1 MLTRAYSQ
9 EFASE
14 SNLLEFMNKTT
25 QFKPAET
32 SSDEEIFTQCVDFRR
47 TLSMFQV
54 CLPVSRSTCVLKWFM
69 CVYERLSV
77 EVIRTTITQHLF
89 GRDAKP
95 SELNSNLSRVCYSL
109 QAHRLSKVRVA
120 LPPTGVPSVY
130 GAVPSGLRPESYTVT
145 GLPARCFP
153 RTDVRCRQD
162 SIPSA

>member
-32 SSDEEIFTQCVDFRR
+32 SSDEDIFTQCDSMDFRR

-95 SELNSNLSRVCYSL
+95 SELNSNLSRVCNLL
-109 QAHRLSKVRVA
+109 QAHSLTK
-120 LPPTGVPSVY
+120 
-130 GAVPSGLRPESYTVT
+130 
-145 GLPARCFP
+145 
-153 RTDVRCRQD
+153 
-162 SIPSA
+162 